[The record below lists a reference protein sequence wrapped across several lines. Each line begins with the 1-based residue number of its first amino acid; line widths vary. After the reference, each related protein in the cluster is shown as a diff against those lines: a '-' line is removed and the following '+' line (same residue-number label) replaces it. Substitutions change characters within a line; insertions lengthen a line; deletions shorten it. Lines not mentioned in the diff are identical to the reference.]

1 MENLSSFR
9 YPFLAGVVRCDEAEC
24 DGVEAEGRRQDFSEE
39 LKFTFKPSIL
49 LFKLS
54 NLKIMHCTRYLS
66 HALSASIRHKAS
78 VNVTV
83 IIMRNVCLHR
93 ELAVWSGRGGSGTG
107 HKTLLSLETFT
118 GRRRWRFGEVDLCV
132 GSIIIVIASTIID
145 VQGNVRTQ
153 TFKEIST

>member
-1 MENLSSFR
+1 MLI
-9 YPFLAGVVRCDEAEC
+9 FLCDE
-24 DGVEAEGRRQDFSEE
+24 GV
-39 LKFTFKPSIL
+39 LKVS
-49 LFKLS
+49 
-54 NLKIMHCTRYLS
+54 
-66 HALSASIRHKAS
+66 
-78 VNVTV
+78 
-83 IIMRNVCLHR
+83 

-118 GRRRWRFGEVDLCV
+118 GRRRWRFVEVDLCV